1 MRYPTVP
8 YFSWSVRRALAL
20 GFAALALSTLTTVSA
35 SSEAMLLIEARSG
48 KVLHA
53 ESATMP
59 WYPASLS
66 KMMTAYV
73 TLHAVRQRRLAPDTL
88 LTVSDVAVAQQPSK
102 MGFAAGTQVSVDN
115 ALKMLMVKSAN
126 DMAVVLAEGVSGSV
140 DKFADDMNAA
150 ARRLGMTQSNYVNPN
165 GLPDERQVTSA
176 RDQAI
181 LARALLTEFPEQDE
195 LWSIPAIKFG
205 KRVMRNH
212 NPLIGRYPGTDG
224 IKTGFICASG
234 FNVVTTATRDG
245 KRLIA
250 VVLGSPSTA
259 VRSYKTAQ
267 LLEKGF
273 SGTLTNWLTPS
284 LGSVEGLTPINATPP
299 NLTDETC
306 GRNRKRPAA
315 EDEGEE
321 VAANGA
327 DSGSPYA
334 VMLTHLR
341 APTTNNISA
350 MLAAPPA
357 PSVPVV
363 VGIGAKK
370 PAPTTMLASVG
381 GTVPAATPAAAAALV
396 GAARANTTVVGIPM
410 PRPRPKPTRAAAQ

>member
-1 MRYPTVP
+1 M
-8 YFSWSVRRALAL
+8 SVRRALVHRAVFL
-20 GFAALALSTLTTVSA
+20 GFAALALSTLTAAPA

-73 TLHAVRQRRLAPDTL
+73 TLHAMRQRRLGPDTL
-88 LTVSDVAVAQQPSK
+88 LPVSEVASAQQPSK
-102 MGFAAGTQVSVDN
+102 MGFAIGTQVSVDN

-140 DKFADDMNAA
+140 EKFADEMNAS
-150 ARRLGMTQSNYVNPN
+150 ARRLGMTQSHYVNPN

-181 LARALLTEFPEQDE
+181 LARALLTEFPEHDE

-259 VRSYKTAQ
+259 VRSYKTAH

-284 LGSVEGLTPINATPP
+284 LGSVEGLAPIDATPP
-299 NLTDETC
+299 NLTESTC
-306 GRNRKRPAA
+306 GKNRRRPAA

-341 APTTNNISA
+341 APTTTNISA
-350 MLAAPPA
+350 MLAAPAAPA
-357 PSVPVV
+357 VPVV
-363 VGIGAKK
+363 VSVGPKK
-370 PAPTTMLASVG
+370 PAPPTTMLASVG
-381 GTVPAATPAAAAALV
+381 GTAPAATPAAAALV
-396 GAARANTTVVGIPM
+396 SAARAATTVASIPM
-410 PRPRPKPTRAAAQ
+410 PRPRPKMATRAAAQP

>member
-1 MRYPTVP
+1 MGLT
-8 YFSWSVRRALAL
+8 ALL
-20 GFAALALSTLTTVSA
+20 LSPFGAAPA

-53 ESATMP
+53 ENATMP

-73 TLHAVRQRRLAPDTL
+73 TLHAMRQRRVGPDTL
-88 LTVSDVAVAQQPSK
+88 LPVSDVAAAQQPSK
-102 MGFAAGTQVSVDN
+102 MGFAIGTQVSVDS

-126 DMAVVLAEGVSGSV
+126 DMAVVLAEGVAGSV
-140 DKFADDMNAA
+140 DKFADEMNAA

-181 LARALLTEFPEQDE
+181 LARALLVEFPEHDE
-195 LWSIPAIKFG
+195 LWGIPAIKFG

-212 NPLIGRYPGTDG
+212 NPLIGRYPGADG

-245 KRLIA
+245 RRLIA

-259 VRSYKTAQ
+259 VRSYKTAH

-284 LGSVEGLTPINATPP
+284 LGSVEGLAPIEATPP
-299 NLTDETC
+299 NLTDSTC
-306 GRNRKRPAA
+306 GKNRRRPAA

-321 VAANGA
+321 VVAS
-327 DSGSPYA
+327 DTGSPYA

-341 APTTNNISA
+341 APTTTNLSA
-350 MLAAPPA
+350 MLASAPA
-357 PSVPVV
+357 ASVPVV
-363 VGIGAKK
+363 VNVGPKK
-370 PAPTTMLASVG
+370 PAAPTTMLASVG
-381 GTVPAATPAAAAALV
+381 GTVPAATPAAAALV
-396 GAARANTTVVGIPM
+396 SAARAATTTPVAGVPL
-410 PRPRPKPTRAAAQ
+410 PRPRPKAARAAAQP